1 MSRFGALILSIF
13 GSKGVVYHAKG
24 AIKKVTIFR
33 PGLKRGGVQ
42 AKSEPLFRN
51 FKDHWGKQ
59 QVKF

>member
-33 PGLKRGGVQ
+33 PGLKRGGGSRPSLNPY
-42 AKSEPLFRN
+42 SEILKTIGEN
-51 FKDHWGKQ
+51 NK
-59 QVKF
+59 